1 VRAFHRLPAP
11 LAEGAA
17 LTLAATLA
25 TAPLL
30 AFHFER
36 LSVVSLF
43 ANLAALPVV
52 APIMWIGTLAAV
64 AAQLSIAPAALLNA
78 FNGFCLAYLA
88 AVADWSAAMPNAAV
102 HVKIASTPGLA
113 VAYLLPLGAA
123 AGLAAARRATPS
135 RKRLLLVPAA
145 ITVMMVAVAWAFGH
159 HSREAPPSRFTVT
172 FLDVGQGDAT
182 LLQAPHAVAVLV
194 DGGPPASGVVSKLRS
209 AGVRS
214 LDLVVLTHPQLDHQ
228 GGLENVLRRLPVRVL
243 LDGGWEEPLHD
254 RIVALARSRGVRVIA
269 ARAGME
275 LRIGRLRIHVLWPP
289 RPSHPDGSV
298 DPNQR
303 AVVALASYGELDTL
317 LTADAES
324 DVTAS
329 LPLRKVELLKVAH
342 HGSAD
347 QGLASLLERLSP
359 EAAVIEV
366 GQANRYGHPDQGTLA
381 TLQRAVPIVRRTD
394 RDGSVTASQ
403 EGDGLTISTQR

>member
-1 VRAFHRLPAP
+1 
-11 LAEGAA
+11 
-17 LTLAATLA
+17 
-25 TAPLL
+25 
-30 AFHFER
+30 
-36 LSVVSLF
+36 
-43 ANLAALPVV
+43 
-52 APIMWIGTLAAV
+52 
-64 AAQLSIAPAALLNA
+64 
-78 FNGFCLAYLA
+78 
-88 AVADWSAAMPNAAV
+88 
-102 HVKIASTPGLA
+102 
-113 VAYLLPLGAA
+113 
-123 AGLAAARRATPS
+123 
-135 RKRLLLVPAA
+135 
-145 ITVMMVAVAWAFGH
+145 
-159 HSREAPPSRFTVT
+159 
-172 FLDVGQGDAT
+172 
-182 LLQAPHAVAVLV
+182 
-194 DGGPPASGVVSKLRS
+194 LR
-209 AGVRS
+209 
-214 LDLVVLTHPQLDHQ
+214 Q
-228 GGLENVLRRLPVRVL
+228 LPVRVL

-269 ARAGME
+269 ARAGMK

-289 RPSHPDGSV
+289 RPSQPDGGV

-303 AVVALASYGELDTL
+303 AVVALASYGKLDTL

-366 GQANRYGHPDQGTLA
+366 GQANRYGHPDPRTLA